1 MIFPLHANLMQP
13 NCLIL
18 NRTHSKQSNAAHNKT
33 LQEIIRLQ
41 VVEALIRLELY
52 NYLCI
57 PCMVLL
63 NALGIDVGSC
73 QEAK

>member
-1 MIFPLHANLMQP
+1 M
-13 NCLIL
+13 
-18 NRTHSKQSNAAHNKT
+18 
-33 LQEIIRLQ
+33 LQ
-41 VVEALIRLELY
+41 VVEALIRLKLY

-63 NALGIDVGSC
+63 NAVGIDVGSC